1 MELTSSY
8 NLLPT
13 TSLPQLLS
21 RIDEQIMFLPL
32 SKEEIKQIMK
42 LLLRKVDKML
52 AQQGA
57 LIAQSRLA
65 GTLSEDDDLFDFFV
79 QQLKDLT
86 PNFARSVA
94 PMTLLTIEQAWN
106 ALVGVVWGTVNKA
119 LSAGRLAGLPLPT
132 LTLGAG

>member
-1 MELTSSY
+1 MTIDVQTFVSDILGA
-8 NLLPT
+8 LRGA
-13 TSLPQLLS
+13 LS
-21 RIDEQIMFLPL
+21 EGW
-32 SKEEIKQIMK
+32 SKISAFAEKQA
-42 LLLRKVDKML
+42 KML

-65 GTLSEDDDLFDFFV
+65 GTLAEDDDLFDFFV

-86 PNFARSVA
+86 TNFARSVA
-94 PMTLLTIEQAWN
+94 TMTLLTIEQAWN